1 MAISAPDTPLESV
14 LREHG
19 ARIVLRHGIRIAAD
33 FGSAASE
40 IAVCRRSV
48 GLTDRFGRVTFD
60 VRGAP
65 EQVFAAL
72 ERIDVLGGRAWGV
85 QCGPSRAIVRCEPDD
100 AASCRAALDGDDV
113 LVLETTADYAAV
125 GLVGPRAGDVVR
137 KARLDGPPFTATVIG
152 EPEGYEVLVA
162 RPLGPDL
169 WAQLLRCGASF
180 GIACVGFDALEHL
193 SAARHAA
200 GS

>member
-14 LREHG
+14 LRDHG
-19 ARIVLRHGIRIAAD
+19 ARVVVRHGIRVAAD

-40 IAVCRRSV
+40 MAVCRRSV

-60 VRGAP
+60 VRGAQ
-65 EQVFAAL
+65 EQVVAAL
-72 ERIDVLGGRAWGV
+72 ERIDLLGGRAWG
-85 QCGPSRAIVRCEPDD
+85 VRCEPDD

-113 LVLETTADYAAV
+113 LVLETTADYAAI
-125 GLVGPRAGDVVR
+125 GLVGPHAGDVVR
-137 KARLDGPPFTATVIG
+137 EARLPFTATVIG

-162 RPLGPDL
+162 RTLGPDV

-200 GS
+200 AS